1 MALGK
6 LWADFELR
14 LVFLN
19 IAGFALH
26 GRKLDL
32 SVNWTCPRH
41 GLGSKRG
48 MLRLVL
54 RLSEGPD
61 GPGSQAMGDLGAR
74 RLLLE
79 RRAASLRERKE
90 VKNEGKKPGG
100 AVIFREG
107 PQAIYYEDERL

>member
-1 MALGK
+1 MA
-6 LWADFELR
+6 A
-14 LVFLN
+14 
-19 IAGFALH
+19 
-26 GRKLDL
+26 
-32 SVNWTCPRH
+32 NWTCPQY

-48 MLRLVL
+48 MLQLVL

-61 GPGSQAMGDLGAR
+61 GPGSQAMGDLGAC

-100 AVIFREG
+100 
-107 PQAIYYEDERL
+107 RLFSGKARRRSITRMSAFDLASFNWLS